1 MPVLALNTQPC
12 GGVALRIE
20 IDNQDAP
27 AHSRQRRAEIYGRRC
42 LPDPALLVH
51 DCKDSRFT
59 ADHA

>member
-1 MPVLALNTQPC
+1 MSDAGPGAQYPVLWRRCL
-12 GGVALRIE
+12 E

-27 AHSRQRRAEIYGRRC
+27 AHSRQRRAEIDGGRC